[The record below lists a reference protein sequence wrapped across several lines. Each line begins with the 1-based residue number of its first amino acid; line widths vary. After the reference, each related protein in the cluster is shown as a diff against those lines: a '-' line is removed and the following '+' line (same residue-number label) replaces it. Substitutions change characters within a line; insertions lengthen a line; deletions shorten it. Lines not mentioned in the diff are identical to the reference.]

1 MLPTSTDSMS
11 IKETQHMPI
20 YRDIYEQYIGI
31 IPVDNDG
38 RTFEIHHK
46 DGDRSNNDITNLV
59 ALSIQEHYD
68 IHYKQGDWAACLA
81 ISMRM
86 KKTPEEISKIQSEIG
101 RKSALKRKQN
111 GINPFCYTGEKHH
124 RYGVCHTE
132 EAKEKIRAK
141 RSKQIMP
148 KEAIERAAK
157 TRTGQKRTEET
168 KKLMS
173 EKAKTRSLVTCPH
186 CNKIGPNPQMFRWH
200 FNNCKE
206 NS

>member
-1 MLPTSTDSMS
+1 MA
-11 IKETQHMPI
+11 I
-20 YRDIYEQYIGI
+20 YRTIYEQHYGS
-31 IPVDNDG
+31 IPTDDFG

-46 DGDRSNNDITNLV
+46 DGNRENNDIYNLV
-59 ALSIQEHYD
+59 ALSIEDHFD

-86 KKTPEEISKIQSEIG
+86 SKTPEEISKIQSMVG
-101 RKSALKRKQN
+101 RKSALERKAK
-111 GINPFCYTGEKHH
+111 GTNPFCYTGEKHP
-124 RYGVCHTE
+124 RYGIPHNK
-132 EAKEKIRAK
+132 EAIEKIKAK
-141 RSKQIMP
+141 RAEQIMT

-186 CNKIGPNPQMFRWH
+186 CNKIGPNPQMSRWH
-200 FNNCKE
+200 FDNCKE